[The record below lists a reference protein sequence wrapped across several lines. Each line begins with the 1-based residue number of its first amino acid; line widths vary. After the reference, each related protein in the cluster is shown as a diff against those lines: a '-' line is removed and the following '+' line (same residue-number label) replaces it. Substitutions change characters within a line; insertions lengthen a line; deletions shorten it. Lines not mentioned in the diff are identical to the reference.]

1 MRSYTSIKKTFELQI
16 NNSNSKKNKL
26 IKAVSLGRAKISI
39 RYLAHLLENG
49 KIGYFNLKKIF
60 FNIWFNQW
68 NSIAVRNIIRTK
80 HKLIQR
86 KLGFFNGAKTK
97 KDFGMRYK
105 NNIDDIH
112 SKLQNVNDDVSK
124 ITTNLTQLINS
135 RNITEDIQI
144 ETVNNLQQIADLRHR
159 VETINNSGEE
169 FIVIGDQSSGKSSL
183 LCMLLGVNIAYTDN
197 LFATR
202 CPVRYLLEPCD
213 P

>member
-1 MRSYTSIKKTFELQI
+1 MEC
-16 NNSNSKKNKL
+16 
-26 IKAVSLGRAKISI
+26 
-39 RYLAHLLENG
+39 
-49 KIGYFNLKKIF
+49 
-60 FNIWFNQW
+60 
-68 NSIAVRNIIRTK
+68 
-80 HKLIQR
+80 
-86 KLGFFNGAKTK
+86 
-97 KDFGMRYK
+97 YK

-183 LCMLLGVNIAYTDN
+183 LCV
-197 LFATR
+197 F
-202 CPVRYLLEPCD
+202 
-213 P
+213 